1 MGEARWAS
9 RAALDAG
16 AGAERRRTDSMSDQ
30 VGRLEAWLDAYGN
43 HDRQTMLDS
52 LADDAV
58 WHVGGTHRY
67 SGDYRGRDAVLG
79 YFDAVREATADTMQ
93 LEPLEILA
101 NDRHGAAF
109 LRVTADRAGH
119 RLESVV
125 ADAFRF
131 DDEGRIV
138 EFWASNANQAAID
151 DFWA

>member
-1 MGEARWAS
+1 MG
-9 RAALDAG
+9 
-16 AGAERRRTDSMSDQ
+16 DQ
-30 VGRLEAWLDAYGN
+30 KGRLEAWLDAYGN
-43 HDRQTMLDS
+43 DDRQTMLDS
-52 LADDAV
+52 LADDAI

-67 SGDYRGRDAVLG
+67 SGDYRGRDLILG
-79 YFDAVREATADTMQ
+79 YFEAVREATGDTMR

-109 LRVTADRAGH
+109 LRVTADRGGR
-119 RLESVV
+119 RLETVA

>member
-1 MGEARWAS
+1 MG
-9 RAALDAG
+9 
-16 AGAERRRTDSMSDQ
+16 DQ
-30 VGRLEAWLDAYGN
+30 KGRLEAWLDAYGN
-43 HDRQTMLDS
+43 NDRKTMLDS

-67 SGDYRGRDAVLG
+67 SGDYRGRDAILG
-79 YFDAVREATADTMQ
+79 YFEAIREATGDTMR
-93 LEPLEILA
+93 LEPLEVLA

-109 LRVTADRAGH
+109 LRVTADRGGR
-119 RLESVV
+119 RLETVA

-131 DDEGRIV
+131 DEEGRIV